1 MSSSVRTN
9 SKSSLFLI
17 ELIVTLC
24 FFSLA
29 SVVCVRLFVYAHKVS
44 TESRRETLAIQIS
57 QNAAECFIAA
67 DGDPEEFRRLFNMTL
82 PQDLE
87 DITTDFTIT
96 REGENAPAAASAPAA
111 AGSAETGSAEA
122 GSAEAGSAEA
132 GSAEAGGALA
142 GGAPA
147 ADEDGV
153 MCRLMIRNTA
163 ADGSEI
169 FSLEVLHYRQ
179 KGSSGESEA
188 ANEQ

>member
-1 MSSSVRTN
+1 MSSSVHTH

-44 TESRRETLAIQIS
+44 TESRRETLAIQMS

-67 DGDPEEFRRLFNMTL
+67 DGDEAEFRRLFAMTF
-82 PQDLE
+82 PQDTE
-87 DITTDFTIT
+87 DITTEFTIT
-96 REGENAPAAASAPAA
+96 SEPG
-111 AGSAETGSAEA
+111 
-122 GSAEAGSAEA
+122 
-132 GSAEAGGALA
+132 
-142 GGAPA
+142 

-153 MCRLMIRNTA
+153 MCRLFISNTA
-163 ADGSEI
+163 SDGTDI

-179 KGSSGESEA
+179 KGSSGENKEKGDGRSKERRTA
-188 ANEQ
+188 DE

>member
-67 DGDPEEFRRLFNMTL
+67 DGDPEEFRRLFDMTL
-82 PQDLE
+82 PQGRE
-87 DITTDFTIT
+87 DIITDFTIT
-96 REGENAPAAASAPAA
+96 RTDENAPAEAAPAPAA
-111 AGSAETGSAEA
+111 GSPAAGSPAAAENAVVGSPADA
-122 GSAEAGSAEA
+122 ISIP
-132 GSAEAGGALA
+132 
-142 GGAPA
+142 PA

-153 MCRLMIRNTA
+153 MCRLLIRNTA
-163 ADGSEI
+163 VDGTEI

-179 KGSSGESEA
+179 KGSAGESEA

>member
-82 PQDLE
+82 PQDRE
-87 DITTDFTIT
+87 DIITDFTIT
-96 REGENAPAAASAPAA
+96 RADGDAPADTISVPP
-111 AGSAETGSAEA
+111 T
-122 GSAEAGSAEA
+122 
-132 GSAEAGGALA
+132 
-142 GGAPA
+142 

-153 MCRLMIRNTA
+153 MCRLLIRNTA
-163 ADGSEI
+163 VDGTEI

-179 KGSSGESEA
+179 KGSAGESEA

>member
-29 SVVCVRLFVYAHKVS
+29 SVVCVRLFIYAHKVS
-44 TESRRETLAIQIS
+44 IESRRETLAIQIS

-67 DGDPEEFRRLFNMTL
+67 DGDPEES
-82 PQDLE
+82 
-87 DITTDFTIT
+87 
-96 REGENAPAAASAPAA
+96 ASAPSA

-122 GSAEAGSAEA
+122 GSAEAG
-132 GSAEAGGALA
+132 GTLTGGALA
-142 GGAPA
+142 GGAPT

>member
-67 DGDPEEFRRLFNMTL
+67 DGDPEEFRRLFDMTL
-82 PQDLE
+82 PQGRE
-87 DITTDFTIT
+87 DIITDLTIT
-96 REGENAPAAASAPAA
+96 RADGNAPAEAASAPAA
-111 AGSAETGSAEA
+111 ENAEA
-122 GSAEAGSAEA
+122 GSPADAISIP
-132 GSAEAGGALA
+132 
-142 GGAPA
+142 PA

-153 MCRLMIRNTA
+153 MCRLLIRNTA
-163 ADGSEI
+163 VDGTEI

-179 KGSSGESEA
+179 KGSAGESEA

>member
-82 PQDLE
+82 PQDRE
-87 DITTDFTIT
+87 DIITDFTIT
-96 REGENAPAAASAPAA
+96 RKGGNAPAEAA
-111 AGSAETGSAEA
+111 AGSPAAEGTSAAA
-122 GSAEAGSAEA
+122 GSPAAIGRQ
-132 GSAEAGGALA
+132 
-142 GGAPA
+142 PA

-153 MCRLMIRNTA
+153 MCRLLIRNTA
-163 ADGSEI
+163 VDGTGI

-179 KGSSGESEA
+179 KGSAGESEA

>member
-82 PQDLE
+82 PQDRE
-87 DITTDFTIT
+87 DIITDFTIT
-96 REGENAPAAASAPAA
+96 RADGDAPAD
-111 AGSAETGSAEA
+111 T
-122 GSAEAGSAEA
+122 
-132 GSAEAGGALA
+132 
-142 GGAPA
+142 
-147 ADEDGV
+147 
-153 MCRLMIRNTA
+153 IRNTA
-163 ADGSEI
+163 VDGTEI

-179 KGSSGESEA
+179 KGSAGESEA

>member
-67 DGDPEEFRRLFNMTL
+67 DGDPEEFRRLFDMAL
-82 PQDLE
+82 PQGRE
-87 DITTDFTIT
+87 DIITDFTIT
-96 REGENAPAAASAPAA
+96 RADENAPAEAASAPAA
-111 AGSAETGSAEA
+111 ENAEA
-122 GSAEAGSAEA
+122 GSPADAISIP
-132 GSAEAGGALA
+132 
-142 GGAPA
+142 PA

-153 MCRLMIRNTA
+153 MCRLLIRNTA
-163 ADGSEI
+163 VDGTEI

-179 KGSSGESEA
+179 KGSAGESEA

>member
-1 MSSSVRTN
+1 MSSSVHSH

-17 ELIVTLC
+17 ELIVSLC

-67 DGDPEEFRRLFNMTL
+67 DGDPEEFRRLFDMTL
-82 PQDLE
+82 PQGRE
-87 DITTDFTIT
+87 DIITDFTIT
-96 REGENAPAAASAPAA
+96 RADGNAPADTISVP
-111 AGSAETGSAEA
+111 
-122 GSAEAGSAEA
+122 
-132 GSAEAGGALA
+132 
-142 GGAPA
+142 PA

-153 MCRLMIRNTA
+153 MCRLLIRNTA
-163 ADGSEI
+163 VDGTEI

-179 KGSSGESEA
+179 KGSAGESEA

>member
-29 SVVCVRLFVYAHKVS
+29 SVVCVRLFIYAHKVS
-44 TESRRETLAIQIS
+44 IESRRETLAIQIS

-67 DGDPEEFRRLFNMTL
+67 DGDPEEFRRLFDMTL
-82 PQDLE
+82 PQNLE
-87 DITTDFTIT
+87 DISTDFTIT
-96 REGENAPAAASAPAA
+96 REEGALTAAGNAAVSGSLANRPAAAAVSSSPAGPPAA
-111 AGSAETGSAEA
+111 AAVSSSPA
-122 GSAEAGSAEA
+122 GP
-132 GSAEAGGALA
+132 
-142 GGAPA
+142 PA

-163 ADGSEI
+163 VDGTEI
-169 FSLEVLHYRQ
+169 FSIEVLHYRQ
-179 KGSSGESEA
+179 KGSSEESEA
-188 ANEQ
+188 ANGQ

>member
-67 DGDPEEFRRLFNMTL
+67 DGDPEEFRRLFDMTL
-82 PQDLE
+82 PQGRE
-87 DITTDFTIT
+87 DIITDFTIT
-96 REGENAPAAASAPAA
+96 RADENAPADTISVP
-111 AGSAETGSAEA
+111 
-122 GSAEAGSAEA
+122 
-132 GSAEAGGALA
+132 
-142 GGAPA
+142 PA

-153 MCRLMIRNTA
+153 MCRLLIRNTA
-163 ADGSEI
+163 VDGTEI

-179 KGSSGESEA
+179 KGSAGESEA